1 MLKVKRYGDDKASTQ
16 GIVSREDTMEHRCS
30 VRKPIE
36 FQLMLYKH
44 GLPVQRAVSRNLG
57 LGGMLIDTGTTMWRK
72 NEYLEVE
79 FICADGGEGM
89 RVPAVVVHQSGHGA
103 GLMFDG
109 ISGEQR
115 RRLRAWLFSRERATK
130 PADSL
135 AVA

>member
-1 MLKVKRYGDDKASTQ
+1 
-16 GIVSREDTMEHRCS
+16 MEHRCS

-44 GLPVQRAVSRNLG
+44 GLPVQSAECRNLG
-57 LGGMLIDTGTTMWRK
+57 LGGMLVDTGTTTWRK

-79 FICADGGEGM
+79 FICADGSRGM
-89 RVPAVVVHQSGHGA
+89 RVPAVVVHHSKRGA

-109 ISGEQR
+109 IGGEQR
-115 RRLRAWLFSRERATK
+115 RLLRAWLFTHDRVEKLT
-130 PADSL
+130 DSL

>member
-1 MLKVKRYGDDKASTQ
+1 
-16 GIVSREDTMEHRCS
+16 MEHRCS

-44 GLPVQRAVSRNLG
+44 GLPVQSAVSRNLG
-57 LGGMLIDTGTTMWRK
+57 LGGMLIDTGTTTWRK

-79 FICADGGEGM
+79 FICADGSKGM
-89 RVPAVVVHQSGHGA
+89 RVPAVVVHHSGHGA

-109 ISGEQR
+109 IGSEQR
-115 RRLRAWLFSRERATK
+115 RQLRAWLFPRARADK
-130 PADSL
+130 PAGAQ

>member
-1 MLKVKRYGDDKASTQ
+1 
-16 GIVSREDTMEHRCS
+16 MEHRCS
-30 VRKPIE
+30 VRKPME

-57 LGGMLIDTGTTMWRK
+57 LGGMLIDTGTTTWRK

-79 FICADGGEGM
+79 FIDADGSPGM
-89 RVPAVVVHQSGHGA
+89 RVPAVVVHQSEQGA

-109 ISGEQR
+109 IGGEQR
-115 RRLRAWLFSRERATK
+115 RRLRAWLFSRNHNEKNTGK
-130 PADSL
+130 L